1 MRTRLAVWR
10 ARIRAQWRKWRT
22 PLTATGAAIPAPEY
36 VIHDGVDYSQPALL
50 PFWVKAHGAKAVGT
64 FLEST
69 QRQTMRFQFD
79 SPYRSAAYD
88 GPITMP
94 VEDPLEEWS
103 FETRKTVLTNCHAA
117 YQRNPLAKQAV
128 QITRQFAVGRGHVVT
143 CRNQDVQAVIDE
155 FRANPENAVEEMDKA
170 LLQDLQV
177 DGEIFLRKVA
187 DGNGGGVIVPLPPWH
202 IVEIETDPGFFRRVL
217 RYHLQYTT
225 GTQSTTSVGGQIVDE
240 WIDAAEVLHVAVNR
254 HSYELRGRPDLF
266 VVLPWLRA
274 YKEWMENRARQNM
287 WRGALLWDV
296 TISGATPNN
305 VASAVSRYTKPPT
318 PGSIIV
324 HSDREVWQPL
334 SNSVGAADVSEDG
347 RQMKLMTAVGM
358 GLPEYMLSDGQNA
371 NLASA
376 TAQQLPALW
385 KFTDAQQ
392 TMAEQVWM
400 PIYKWV
406 IQMAINAGRLPDEVP
421 VQDADGDAILGADD
435 APEMIDTLDAV
446 HVKFPDLQEDDPKT
460 LAEALAIATMSGWVS
475 DEGAGDIITATLGLD
490 AAVERKR
497 IEREK
502 EAARSGVAQGLAL
515 RPRDIGLPDEGE
527 GEDTEGE
534 ERGEKPTAAAS
545 TG

>member
-50 PFWVKAHGAKAVGT
+50 PFCVKAHGAKAVGT
-64 FLEST
+64 FMEST

-103 FETRKTVLTNCHAA
+103 FETRKAVLTNCHAA

-155 FRANPENAVEEMDKA
+155 FRANPENAVEEMDKT

-187 DGNGGGVIVPLPPWH
+187 DENGGGVIVPLPPWH

-266 VVLPWLRA
+266 VVLPWLRPQRVDG
-274 YKEWMENRARQNM
+274 KPARQNM
-287 WRGALLWDV
+287 WRGALLGRRSAGPRP
-296 TISGATPNN
+296 TTSQRRHATP
-305 VASAVSRYTKPPT
+305 AADAGQHSAQRPRGWNRS
-318 PGSIIV
+318 
-324 HSDREVWQPL
+324 Q
-334 SNSVGAADVSEDG
+334 SVGAADVSEGG
-347 RQMKLMTAVGM
+347 R
-358 GLPEYMLSDGQNA
+358 
-371 NLASA
+371 
-376 TAQQLPALW
+376 
-385 KFTDAQQ
+385 
-392 TMAEQVWM
+392 
-400 PIYKWV
+400 
-406 IQMAINAGRLPDEVP
+406 
-421 VQDADGDAILGADD
+421 
-435 APEMIDTLDAV
+435 
-446 HVKFPDLQEDDPKT
+446 
-460 LAEALAIATMSGWVS
+460 
-475 DEGAGDIITATLGLD
+475 
-490 AAVERKR
+490 
-497 IEREK
+497 
-502 EAARSGVAQGLAL
+502 
-515 RPRDIGLPDEGE
+515 
-527 GEDTEGE
+527 
-534 ERGEKPTAAAS
+534 
-545 TG
+545 

>member
-1 MRTRLAVWR
+1 M
-10 ARIRAQWRKWRT
+10 
-22 PLTATGAAIPAPEY
+22 
-36 VIHDGVDYSQPALL
+36 
-50 PFWVKAHGAKAVGT
+50 
-64 FLEST
+64 
-69 QRQTMRFQFD
+69 
-79 SPYRSAAYD
+79 
-88 GPITMP
+88 
-94 VEDPLEEWS
+94 
-103 FETRKTVLTNCHAA
+103 LTNCHAA

-155 FRANPENAVEEMDKA
+155 FRANPENAVEEMDKT

-187 DGNGGGVIVPLPPWH
+187 GENGGGVIVPLPPWH

-400 PIYKWV
+400 PIYRWV

-421 VQDADGDAILGADD
+421 VQDADGDEILGADD

-502 EAARSGVAQGLAL
+502 EAARSEVAQGLAL

-534 ERGEKPTAAAS
+534 ERGEKPTAAPAAA
-545 TG
+545 